1 MTDQYEA
8 RTDVAEPEAAAGETA
23 ADAVPVRPPATDDA
37 RVDAALAELANTTGR
52 PAAEHVEVFE
62 DVHRRLQDSLA
73 SLDGEI

>member
-8 RTDVAEPEAAAGETA
+8 PNDVAEAEAATGEMA
-23 ADAVPVRPPATDDA
+23 AQAVPVRPPGTDDA
-37 RVDAALAELANTTGR
+37 RVDAALAELATTTGR